1 MKRARSAYRPHRVVL
16 VRGGD
21 AEKRRDLVATEL
33 LGDAPMIVAD
43 LGSSRLDA
51 RDEIVQL
58 FRVQR
63 LAHRR
68 VAGQVRKQDR
78 CLAPFSFDEI
88 RPPFGTACA
97 GQSCSTGLAIACGGA
112 VAMPAAR
119 TVHDASPVYV

>member
-16 VRGGD
+16 MREGNT
-21 AEKRRDLVATEL
+21 EKRKDLVSTEL
-33 LGDAPMIVAD
+33 IDDAPMIFDD

-78 CLAPFSFDEI
+78 CLAPFSFGEI
-88 RPPFGTACA
+88 RHTFGIACT

-119 TVHDASPVYV
+119 TVH